1 MIKFKPTN
9 LMKKLRMTYKIFS
22 LALLSATFFTFSC
35 AKDEDDMNGN
45 GQLTLNVSSS
55 TTDIPGSSNSSR
67 TTNGNSTIDITD
79 FLLNIKEF
87 ELELDIE
94 DVDDDNELWDDDG
107 YFDYEDEIELT
118 GPFELDLMSNQFSIV
133 SVELPNGV
141 YEEIEF
147 KFEKSVDANSDL
159 FNKSIL
165 IKGTIDGT
173 SFEFWHDFEDEVE
186 VDFDNPEYDLT
197 INNNGTDLTINFD
210 LTNVFNSVAGIDLSQ
225 ATDGNAN
232 GVIEI
237 SPSDS
242 DGNNAIAE
250 QIKNKIK
257 DYIDLSDD

>member
-1 MIKFKPTN
+1 MKN
-9 LMKKLRMTYKIFS
+9 LKLTYKNFCT
-22 LALLSATFFTFSC
+22 LLLFTTILTFSC
-35 AKDEDDMNGN
+35 TKDNDDMNDN
-45 GQLTLNVSSS
+45 GQLTLNVSAN
-55 TTDIPGSSNSSR
+55 TTNIPGSASSTSR

-87 ELELDIE
+87 ELELDVE
-94 DVDDDNELWDDDG
+94 DDDDENELWDDDG

-147 KFEKSVDANSDL
+147 KFDKSIDANSEL

-173 SFEFWHDFEDEVE
+173 PFEFWHDFEDEVE
-186 VDFDNPEYDLT
+186 IDFDNPEYDLT

-210 LTNVFNSVAGIDLSQ
+210 LSNVFNSITGVDLSQ
-225 ATDGNAN
+225 ATDGNTN
-232 GVIEI
+232 GIIEI
-237 SPSDS
+237 NPNDT

-250 QIKNKIK
+250 QLKDKIK
-257 DYIDLSDD
+257 DFIDLSDD

>member
-1 MIKFKPTN
+1 
-9 LMKKLRMTYKIFS
+9 MKNLRMTYRNFG

-35 AKDEDDMNGN
+35 TKDEDDINGN
-45 GQLTLNVSSS
+45 GQLALNFSSN
-55 TTDIPGSSNSSR
+55 TTNIPGSSSSSR
-67 TTNGNSTIDITD
+67 TTNGNSAIEITD
-79 FLLNIKEF
+79 FLINIKEF

-94 DVDDDNELWDDDG
+94 DTDDDNELWDDNG

-118 GPFELDLMSNQFSIV
+118 GPFELDLMTNQFSV
-133 SVELPNGV
+133 VAVEIPNGI

-147 KFEKSVDANSDL
+147 KFEKSTDTNSDL
-159 FNKSIL
+159 LDKSIL

-173 SFEFWHDFEDEVE
+173 PFEFWHDFEDEVE
-186 VDFDNPEYDLT
+186 VDFDNAEYDLT

-210 LTNVFNSVAGIDLSQ
+210 LTNVFNSVVGIDLSQ

-237 SPSDS
+237 SPSDP

-250 QIKNKIK
+250 QIKDKIR
-257 DYIDLSDD
+257 DYIDLSED